1 MALAMVSAVL
11 PSSPSPA
18 LTPGELLEKII
29 PRSNPPPE
37 TRRSR
42 MKAAPPTT
50 AAKPPLPSPKPDEA
64 PSAAPTAEPA
74 APGVAPPL
82 PTPSPSADA
91 PPPEAQAET
100 KPPLPEPSPDPAVTP
115 PPTIEAEPAAP
126 VDLEATV
133 PPTAPIGEPAPAAG
147 TVIPPAEALGN
158 VIPPVLPQK
167 LPPLADM
174 PTPTAKPETPPS
186 TSEAQRPLPSPEELA
201 ACSAGMASLAIIAKA
216 EPPIVEGECG
226 APDPFTVTALQSG
239 AVTLAPAATLDCA
252 MASALAIWIGE
263 DVQSAAKAA
272 FGAPVTKIDVAG
284 SYTCRGR
291 NNVVGAKLSEHSF
304 ANAIDI
310 AGFAIGNRVVEVAK
324 SDGQSATD
332 AAFIELIRLA
342 ACRRF
347 TTVLGPGSDVE
358 HASHLH
364 LDAIK
369 RGRNGDYRI
378 CE

>member
-1 MALAMVSAVL
+1 MALMAFSSA
-11 PSSPSPA
+11 PAAA

-29 PRSNPPPE
+29 PRSDPPPHQ
-37 TRRSR
+37 RRSR
-42 MKAAPPTT
+42 LKTQPPAA
-50 AAKPPLPSPKPDEA
+50 AAKPPLPAPKPDDTPASASEA
-64 PSAAPTAEPA
+64 EPKAQPGAPTA
-74 APGVAPPL
+74 APPL
-82 PTPSPSADA
+82 PTPSPSADPV
-91 PPPEAQAET
+91 PPPAES
-100 KPPLPEPSPDPAVTP
+100 KPPLPEPSPEPVATP
-115 PPTIEAEPAAP
+115 PDETEPAAP

-133 PPTAPIGEPAPAAG
+133 PPTAPVAEPAPAAG

-158 VIPPVLPQK
+158 VIPPVLPQP
-167 LPPLADM
+167 LPPVAAPAEM
-174 PTPTAKPETPPS
+174 PTPATKPDAPAASNEPPRYLPTAD
-186 TSEAQRPLPSPEELA
+186 ELA

-226 APDPFTVTALQSG
+226 APDPFNVTALQSG
-239 AVTLAPAATLDCA
+239 AVTLSPAATLDCA
-252 MASALAIWIGE
+252 MASALATWVGE

-291 NNVVGAKLSEHSF
+291 NNVAGARLSEHAF

-310 AGFAIGNRVVEVAK
+310 AGFAIGSRVVQVAK
-324 SDGQSATD
+324 SDGQRATD

-369 RGRNGDYRI
+369 RGRTGDYRI